1 MTDFIKSQSLNTQ
14 LFIILQDEIRSKNK
28 ALWLH
33 TKLQCL
39 SQEKAPVFE
48 LRAELA
54 IYFYFVCCFFT
65 EHFYLEEP
73 LTD

>member
-1 MTDFIKSQSLNTQ
+1 MNDFIKSQSLNIQ

-39 SQEKAPVFE
+39 SPEKALVFE

-54 IYFYFVCCFFT
+54 IYFYFVVLFFSQNI
-65 EHFYLEEP
+65 FIWKNR
-73 LTD
+73 